1 MAIPFRRA
9 FRHLALAASLA
20 ALAACGEDTPQG
32 DTISVGVLTDSPIQ
46 GVEYLTT
53 STNGITNSAGEFRY
67 KSGDTIVFRLGA
79 LSLGVVTGSGNT
91 MTVTPLQLIEGISLA
106 PFTAAPEN
114 AVTNLLVLLQSLD
127 NDGDPSDGIQ
137 IPAAALL
144 VLQNQTF
151 ADTLF
156 NSLPGD
162 PDTFKVSTELN
173 DLVTAINLAGGN
185 AAVVEPAAALAHFES
200 EFLDDLAGSYYGTI
214 GDSAVGLRIRN
225 DGSYLMAS
233 FLDDRSGIERGT
245 IDWTPASGIM
255 GYTDGAL
262 DTNGTL
268 GFSSIGGAPF
278 PYRLSLDGS
287 TFVMRMLNNEGDVLE
302 TIRLSRLANSG
313 SGIAGT
319 WVQGS
324 ALSLGAANY
333 LFLPN
338 GQYILMDPVSSSC
351 GDPGVELGS
360 YRISGGLLEFLDI
373 QFDSN
378 GCNGSYDT
386 RNGSYLTPALSI
398 NAAAGSMLWGTGLG
412 IFELVRPNNSVST
425 DL

>member
-1 MAIPFRRA
+1 MAIPSL
-9 FRHLALAASLA
+9 RHLALAASLA
-20 ALAACGEDTPQG
+20 ALAACGEDPAQE
-32 DTISVGVLTDSPIQ
+32 DALSVGVLTDSPVQ

-53 STNGITNSAGEFRY
+53 SNGGGITSSDGKFFYRAG
-67 KSGDTIVFRLGA
+67 DAIVFKLGA
-79 LSLGVVTGSGNT
+79 LPLGVVTGTGST
-91 MTVTPLQLIEGISLA
+91 MTVTPLQLIEGT
-106 PFTAAPEN
+106 TAITVPTEQEN

-127 NDGDPSDGIQ
+127 EDGNPGNGLK
-137 IPAAALL
+137 IPAAAL
-144 VLQNQTF
+144 VALQNTTLAGAIDLKVAPATF
-151 ADTLF
+151 AA
-156 NSLPGD
+156 SA
-162 PDTFKVSTELN
+162 ELATVVDAVN
-173 DLVTAINLAGGN
+173 DAGGS
-185 AAVVEPAAALAHFES
+185 AVAVTPAAALAHFQS

-214 GDSAVGLRIRN
+214 GESVVGLRIRN

-233 FLDDRSGIERGT
+233 FLDDGSGIERGT
-245 IDWTPASGIM
+245 IGWTPANGIM

-268 GFSSIGGAPF
+268 GFSSIGDAPF

-287 TFVMRMLNNEGDVLE
+287 TFVMRMLNDEGDVLE

-313 SGIAGT
+313 SGVGGT

-324 ALSLGAANY
+324 ALSLGVANY

-360 YRISGGLLEFLDI
+360 YQIGGGLLEFSGI

-378 GCNGSYDT
+378 GCNGAHDQGGT
-386 RNGSYLTPALSI
+386 GGYLTPAVFI
-398 NAAAGSMLWGTGLG
+398 NALEGSMTWGLDPE
-412 IFELVRPNNSVST
+412 IIELVRPSNDMSAA
-425 DL
+425 L